1 MEGNKTA
8 ITVAE
13 LKTVLNSLKEQQE
26 SMQSTYNSLIKPV
39 LDSSSQCFQVAG
51 LDYTEIESIF
61 NKTFSSVDNKF
72 ASLINVLEND
82 VIGKYS
88 ELALALKKLF
98 GNDFATQ
105 LNDLLGSYKEGK

>member
-1 MEGNKTA
+1 MDNKTE
-8 ITVAE
+8 ITIVE
-13 LKTVLNSLKEQQE
+13 LKSVLNSLKNQQE
-26 SMQSTYNSLIKPV
+26 TMNSTYNTLIKPV

-51 LDYTEIESIF
+51 LDYSEIQTIF
-61 NKTFSSVDNKF
+61 SKTFSSVDNKF
-72 ASLINVLEND
+72 YNLINVLEND

-105 LNDLLGSYKEGK
+105 LNDLIGIYREVKK